1 VVEDLVVWIGTIAG
15 ILVLLSFIPQ
25 IIKAYKTK
33 KMFDV
38 SSYLMTLIAGGMFL
52 WVVYGVIK
60 SDPVIIGTNATGF
73 ALNVTLLVMKLKYD
87 KLQSSTIK
95 TSWIGNTFINTEIEY
110 VPGLCMSYD
119 IRTQLTNFAAEF
131 MADEQVVQRLKEV
144 FEKHVD
150 TARVSREAGNYEQL
164 IESYIRASAAATFL
178 ELIKKK

>member
-1 VVEDLVVWIGTIAG
+1 VVEDLVVWIGTVAG

-73 ALNVTLLVMKLKYD
+73 ALNVTLLIMKLKYD
-87 KLQSSTIK
+87 KLQSTTIK
-95 TSWIGNTFINTEIEY
+95 TS
-110 VPGLCMSYD
+110 
-119 IRTQLTNFAAEF
+119 
-131 MADEQVVQRLKEV
+131 
-144 FEKHVD
+144 
-150 TARVSREAGNYEQL
+150 
-164 IESYIRASAAATFL
+164 
-178 ELIKKK
+178 